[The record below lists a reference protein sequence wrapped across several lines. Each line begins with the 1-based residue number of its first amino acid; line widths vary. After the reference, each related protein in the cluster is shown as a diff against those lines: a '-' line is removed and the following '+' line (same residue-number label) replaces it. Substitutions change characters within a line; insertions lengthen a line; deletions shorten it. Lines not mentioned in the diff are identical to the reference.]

1 MYIKDTFA
9 PPEMWI
15 SLLYCL
21 PVLRVFAKQNVQ
33 VSEMHFLSEDLWTS
47 MSKLESSSIVATIT
61 TRGQTILG
69 LEDRPDHTLGHC
81 VMETGDRG
89 LYVVLFQLRGGNSGK
104 KSMVQVSTYLLS
116 IYPCI
121 YPLSTKLMLN
131 WWCRHFVENKL
142 SLMSQQDQ

>member
-1 MYIKDTFA
+1 MLNT
-9 PPEMWI
+9 
-15 SLLYCL
+15 
-21 PVLRVFAKQNVQ
+21 V
-33 VSEMHFLSEDLWTS
+33 TS

-69 LEDRPDHTLGHC
+69 LEARQDHTLGHC

-131 WWCRHFVENKL
+131 
-142 SLMSQQDQ
+142 